1 VPTLERIGPYRF
13 FFFSNEGSE
22 PPHVH
27 VQRDRSFAKLWL
39 EPVALASSVG
49 FAAHELREVVRLVT
63 NNQQT
68 FLERW
73 HEFFGR
79 RT

>member
-1 VPTLERIGPYRF
+1 VPTLDRIGQYRF

-22 PPHVH
+22 PAHVH
-27 VQRDRSFAKLWL
+27 VQRDRALAKFWL
-39 EPVALASSVG
+39 EPVALASSGG
-49 FAAHELREVVRLVT
+49 FAAHELRELVRLVT
-63 NNQQT
+63 ANQQT

-73 HEFFGR
+73 HEFFGG